1 MSYVCAKALRISGVD
16 YAPGDA
22 IPDGAI
28 RPERVRALKTSG
40 FIGELTEEVAPPAD
54 KKPEEKVVIEQVT
67 IPGKG
72 GRWQRNGGITCAFRS
87 CESI

>member
-28 RPERVRALKTSG
+28 RPEMSTGGKKKAATGGKKSTKG
-40 FIGELTEEVAPPAD
+40 NAED
-54 KKPEEKVVIEQVT
+54 KAKDTAEK
-67 IPGKG
+67 
-72 GRWQRNGGITCAFRS
+72 
-87 CESI
+87 

>member
-1 MSYVCAKALRISGVD
+1 MSYVCTKALRISGVD

-54 KKPEEKVVIEQVT
+54 KKSGYRAGNN
-67 IPGKG
+67 PGKG
-72 GRWQRNGGITCAFRS
+72 RRWQRNGGITCAFRS

>member
-1 MSYVCAKALRISGVD
+1 MSYVCTKALRISGVD

-40 FIGELTEEVAPPAD
+40 FIGELTEEVAPRPIRNRR
-54 KKPEEKVVIEQVT
+54 KKWLSS
-67 IPGKG
+67 
-72 GRWQRNGGITCAFRS
+72 R
-87 CESI
+87 